1 MYRDLQEFVDLLE
14 SKGELIRIRAE
25 VDPELEITE
34 IADRVMKAGGPALLF
49 ENVKGSDIPVL
60 INAFGSEKRMALALG
75 VSDLNEITEEI
86 RGLIKMAMEG
96 ETDSLLGKLKIL
108 PKLNDLAKL
117 FPKTVS
123 KAPCQ
128 EVVSYDPDLTK
139 LPVLKCWPHDGGRY
153 ITLPLVFTKNPQ
165 TGKQNCGMYRLQIFD
180 KKTTGMHWHI
190 HKDGAANYR
199 QAEAS
204 GERFPVAV
212 AIGGDPA
219 LTYAATA
226 PLPGGIDEMLLAGF
240 LRKKPVEMVQCKT
253 VDLKVPAD
261 ADIILEGY
269 VDPQERRIEGPFGD
283 HTGFYSLA
291 DEYPVFH
298 VTCITHRKSPIYLTT
313 IVGIPPMEDAY
324 LALASERIFLPLFQL
339 QLPEVVDMHLPIA
352 GVQHNLMILSIKK
365 SFPGHAQKVMHAVW
379 GMGQAMYT
387 KVVVVVDADVDVRNY
402 TEVVWKVLNNVDPG
416 RDITIVKG
424 PIETLDHASPL
435 PKFGTKMGI
444 DATRKWESEGFTR
457 EWPEEIRMSPE
468 IKALVD
474 ARWKEYG
481 LE

>member
-435 PKFGTKMGI
+435 PKFGTKMGV

>member
-14 SKGELIRIRAE
+14 SKGELIRVQAE

-49 ENVKGSDIPVL
+49 ENVKGSEMPVL

-75 VSDLNEITEEI
+75 VSDLDEIGEEI
-86 RGLIKMAMEG
+86 RELIKLAMEG
-96 ETDSLLGKLKIL
+96 ENDSLLGKLKIL

-128 EVVSYDPDLTK
+128 EVISLEPDLTK
-139 LPVLKCWPHDGGRY
+139 LPVLKCWPQDGGRY
-153 ITLPLVFTKNPQ
+153 ITLPLVFTKNPK
-165 TGKQNCGMYRLQIFD
+165 TGKQNCGMYRLQIYD
-180 KKTTGMHWHI
+180 KTTTGMHWHI

-199 QAEAS
+199 QAEAG

-226 PLPGGIDEMLLAGF
+226 PLPGGVDEMLLAGF

-269 VDPQERRIEGPFGD
+269 VDPGERRIEGPFGD

-352 GVQHNLMILSIKK
+352 GVQHNLMILSINK

-387 KVVVVVDADVDVRNY
+387 KAVVVVDADVNVHNY
-402 TEVVWKVLNNVDPG
+402 SEVIWKVLNNVDPG

-424 PIETLDHASPL
+424 PVETLDHASPL
-435 PKFGTKMGI
+435 AKFGTKMGI
-444 DATRKWESEGFTR
+444 DATRKWPSEGFTR

-468 IKALVD
+468 IKAMVD

-481 LE
+481 IK

>member
-1 MYRDLQEFVDLLE
+1 MYKDLTEFVQRLE
-14 SKGELIRIRAE
+14 SEGELVRITAQ

-34 IADRVMKAGGPALLF
+34 IADRVMKSRGPALLF
-49 ENVKGSDIPVL
+49 ENVKGSEMPVL
-60 INAFGSEKRMALALG
+60 INAFGSEKRMAMALG
-75 VSDLNEITEEI
+75 LKELDEITDEI
-86 RGLIKMAMEG
+86 RGFIKMAVEG
-96 ETDSLLGKLKIL
+96 DNESLLGKLKAL
-108 PKLNDLAKL
+108 PKLAELAKL

-123 KAPCQ
+123 KALCQ
-128 EVVSYDPDLTK
+128 EVVMSEPDLTK
-139 LPVLKCWPHDGGRY
+139 LPILKCWPGDGGRY
-153 ITLPLVFTKNPQ
+153 ITLPLVFTKDPT

-180 KKTTGMHWHI
+180 KNTTGMHWHI

-199 QAEAS
+199 KAEATQ
-204 GERFPVAV
+204 GRFPVAV

-226 PLPGGIDEMLLAGF
+226 PLPGGVDEMLLAGF

-253 VDLKVPAD
+253 VDLKVPAS

-269 VDPQERRIEGPFGD
+269 VEPGERRVEGPFGD

-298 VTCITHRKSPIYLTT
+298 VTCITHRKNPIYLTT
-313 IVGIPPMEDAY
+313 IVGVPPMEDAY
-324 LALASERIFLPLFQL
+324 LALASERIFLPLFQM
-339 QLPEVVDMHLPIA
+339 QLPEVVDMHLPVA
-352 GVQHNLMILSIKK
+352 GVQHNLAIISINKQY
-365 SFPGHAQKVMHAVW
+365 PGHAQKVMHAVW
-379 GMGQAMYT
+379 GMGQMMYT
-387 KVVVVVDADVDVRNY
+387 KVVLVVDADVDVRNY
-402 TEVVWKVLNNVDPG
+402 AQVAWKTLNNVDPG

-424 PIETLDHASPL
+424 PVETLDHASPL

-457 EWPEEIRMSPE
+457 DWPEEVTMDPE

-474 ARWKEYG
+474 KRWKEYG
-481 LE
+481 IE